1 MPETFYTLEEAAAK
15 LNVSPQ
21 QLRQMAQR
29 GEVRAFMDRGT
40 WRFRASEVDDLARRL
55 GLSSSSELETAGPK
69 TPKPA
74 APAAGDGPRTPKPA
88 QSPRPPAPKATES
101 RPTML
106 AGPDVFP
113 FDIASE
119 PTSGV
124 SVDLASLFAQGPKA
138 PGSDS
143 DVRLVPEGSDINLQ
157 VLPLDESK
165 PPSKPSSD
173 RQKPESQVRLEPAA
187 PAAESQP
194 PRLSRL
200 EVESDSDVRL
210 VDVEA
215 PPEVV
220 QQAPGR
226 RDSLVRLEP
235 DRRSDAKPDSSVQ
248 ADQHSPEGSES
259 TLQLELDLDAELQ
272 KAEQAKRTVS
282 DSSEEQAAVE
292 ALQEDRTE
300 FEGQGSEFE
309 LRLPDEET
317 ELASEDAS
325 GSATFRLK
333 EEEDVTK
340 SPAADSSSNQSLAL
354 DSGETETAQTEE
366 LSFELSLDEESTEV
380 TPRPESAKRTPDSSS
395 EFELTIREEEG
406 DSEADTELLGGPAKK
421 GSAAAKSVQ
430 ESDTELEETS
440 DYDLQLVE
448 EEETAGEGESGRPTE
463 VVIDEE
469 AGVDEQTVLVE
480 GAGELEEVSDLLV
493 DADSAFEEP
502 GSSQLVV
509 EEEVGEVALAEEA
522 APAVRYVEVAPADW
536 GLWALLHVPTT
547 LVLIFAGFLL
557 FELLRSTL
565 YYHEPGMMGGQIY
578 ELLAGLFRK

>member
-74 APAAGDGPRTPKPA
+74 APATGDGPRTPKPA
-88 QSPRPPAPKATES
+88 QSPRSSASKASES

-119 PTSGV
+119 PTGGV

-165 PPSKPSSD
+165 PPSKPSGD

-220 QQAPGR
+220 QQAPAR
-226 RDSLVRLEP
+226 RDSQIRLEP
-235 DRRSDAKPDSSVQ
+235 DRRSDAKPDSGVQ
-248 ADQHSPEGSES
+248 ADQRSPEGSES
-259 TLQLELDLDAELQ
+259 TLQLEVDLDAELQ
-272 KAEQAKRTVS
+272 KAEQAKEAVS
-282 DSSEEQAAVE
+282 DSSEERVAAE

-300 FEGQGSEFE
+300 FEGQGREFE
-309 LRLPDEET
+309 LRLPDEEI
-317 ELASEDAS
+317 EPASEDAS

-333 EEEDVTK
+333 EEEEDVSK

-354 DSGETETAQTEE
+354 DSGESETAQTEE

-395 EFELTIREEEG
+395 EFELSVREEE
-406 DSEADTELLGGPAKK
+406 DASEVDTELLGGPARK

-440 DYDLQLVE
+440 DYDLQLVQ
-448 EEETAGEGESGRPTE
+448 EEETAGESDRSTD
-463 VVIDEE
+463 VVIDPE
-469 AGVDEQTVLVE
+469 AGAEEETVLVE
-480 GAGELEEVSDLLV
+480 GAGDLEEVSDLLT

-509 EEEVGEVALAEEA
+509 EEEAEEVALAEEA

-536 GLWALLHVPTT
+536 GLWALVHVPTT
-547 LVLIFAGFLL
+547 LVLIFVGFLL

-565 YYHEPGMMGGQIY
+565 YYHELGMMGGQIY